1 MTCDNASSNG
11 VQVAAL
17 YGLENSFDETNHVR
31 CFNHSIQLSGK
42 ALIKPFNAGMGKAA
56 SDVEDCT
63 DDVPSLEEFDYDDDD
78 VDGDDDAGPLE
89 DTNEDDVDGESDIL
103 SEEEHMSMLADTS
116 AVRETVTKVT
126 LGFFFST
133 LLTYIL
139 QLRQLSFAIIHS
151 TTIALPAWRRF
162 CAAHG
167 MKTKLIPRD
176 VVTRWNS
183 THDMMV
189 FALEYREPIDSITAE
204 KSLKLRKYEL
214 DNEGWGIIEQLVS
227 VLQVSAC
234 LFGLTLLTRCLFT

>member
-126 LGFFFST
+126 LGFFFFDIADLYPT
-133 LLTYIL
+133 
-139 QLRQLSFAIIHS
+139 AS
-151 TTIALPAWRRF
+151 TTFLRN
-162 CAAHG
+162 
-167 MKTKLIPRD
+167 
-176 VVTRWNS
+176 NS
-183 THDMMV
+183 FDHHRPSSMATILRCSWYENEVDPSGCRH
-189 FALEYREPIDSITAE
+189 ALELYS
-204 KSLKLRKYEL
+204 
-214 DNEGWGIIEQLVS
+214 
-227 VLQVSAC
+227 
-234 LFGLTLLTRCLFT
+234 